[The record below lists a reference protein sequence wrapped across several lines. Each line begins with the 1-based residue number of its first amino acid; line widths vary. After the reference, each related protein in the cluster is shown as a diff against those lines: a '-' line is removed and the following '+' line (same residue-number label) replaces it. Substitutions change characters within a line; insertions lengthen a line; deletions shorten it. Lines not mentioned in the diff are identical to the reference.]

1 LSSASDEEDVDMAQR
16 RERGNGDTRSQI
28 LDIAERLVQSRGFNG
43 FSYADIATELGIAKA
58 SLHYHFAGKAELG
71 QALIDR
77 YAARFAEALEE
88 IDRRGGDAMTK
99 LDAYTALYADVL
111 REKRM
116 CLCGMLAADYDT
128 LPKPMRDAV
137 IGFFDDNE
145 VWLTRV
151 LGQGNEEGSLRLA
164 GSATEAA
171 QVIIGGLEG
180 ALLVARPYGD
190 MARFQAAATRLLAGL
205 ATTGPAERA
214 SASRAS

>member
-1 LSSASDEEDVDMAQR
+1 MARTRQ
-16 RERGNGDTRSQI
+16 GDNADTAARI
-28 LDIAERLVQSRGFNG
+28 LDVAERLVQNRGFNG
-43 FSYADIATELGIAKA
+43 FSYADVASELGITKA

-71 QALIDR
+71 QALIER
-77 YAARFAEALEE
+77 YAGRFAEALHE
-88 IDRRGGDAMTK
+88 IDGRGGDARTK
-99 LDAYTALYADVL
+99 LDAYAALYADVL

-151 LGQGNEEGSLRLA
+151 LAQGQEEGSLRLG
-164 GSATEAA
+164 GSASEAA
-171 QVIIGGLEG
+171 QAIIGGLEG

-190 MARFQAAATRLLAGL
+190 MARFEAAATRLLTGL
-205 ATTGPAERA
+205 ASTAPAEPA
-214 SASRAS
+214 SASGAS